1 MCFLCNFRHPRHE
14 EIVEWALQFAFT
26 GIQVK
31 PTSKTQTL
39 LVQQG
44 GSPEVSSDGEEW
56 LCPLAQNGV
65 VCCGDTHLMSCL
77 SALAVPDPCP
87 H

>member
-1 MCFLCNFRHPRHE
+1 MWFLCNFRHPQHE

-44 GSPEVSSDGEEW
+44 GSPEVSSGGDAANRTVMR
-56 LCPLAQNGV
+56 LTVPLLRTV
-65 VCCGDTHLMSCL
+65 L
-77 SALAVPDPCP
+77 SAVGTPI
-87 H
+87 